1 MQLLR
6 SLQTKWLAALL
17 LWALLDTSAFSQLK
31 LAELNSSYFIAL
43 SARNLGPSTMSG
55 RITAIVG
62 AVQEGQVNLFVGT
75 AGGGIWKSLNGGNT
89 FTPVFDKYCQSIGAL
104 ALDPKSSRTIYAGT
118 GESNMRNSV
127 SIGDGIY
134 KTTDAG
140 ANWQKLGL
148 DSTEHIS
155 KILINP
161 SDNKHILVAAPGP
174 LWSSSKHRGLY
185 ESKDAGKTWNKILFV
200 DENTGCADIAQSPK
214 DPNILFAS
222 FWQFRRQPF
231 SFVSGGNGSALFK
244 SIDGGKTWRKITNGL
259 PEGDLG
265 RIVITI
271 NPSKPTELLSIV
283 EAKVP
288 GLYLSSDEGETWKK
302 LASTDNIT
310 ARPFYFSTLEFDP
323 KDPKRVYRPAFDFQ
337 YSTDGGYSWSGTL
350 FTDVVPHVDHHA
362 LWINPENNSQLY
374 LGTDGGV
381 YVSYNKGLSW
391 SFLNNLP
398 VAQFYHVSVSKDEP
412 FYVYGGLQDNGSW
425 QAPSSSPGGV
435 SSIDWQFLNGGDG
448 FWVQPSPVNSSTVF
462 AESQGGEMNRIN
474 LKTGLS
480 YGIKPQ
486 RREGEE
492 IHRWNWNT
500 PIVTAPTT
508 KRISG
513 YNLYTGN
520 QYLYKST
527 DEGTNWLRI
536 SPDLTT
542 NDKDKQK
549 TEKSGGITGDNTSAE
564 NHCTIFTITQDPRN
578 EDVIWVGTDDGN
590 VQKTTDGG
598 KTWSNLS
605 AGLWQ
610 AGVPKGAWISCIE
623 VSVMNKNQVF
633 ITAENHMY
641 GDHQTYLVETIDG
654 GKTWKRH
661 VSKEFTG
668 FAHVVRQDPI
678 EPSLLFLGTEM
689 GLFFSLDAGQ
699 NWMRSKYQNIPW
711 YALVRD
717 LKISHTGDMALA
729 THGRGIYV
737 LDNLSSLRRIIKTTL
752 DKEVVF
758 FPIKPFVYDVQAQT
772 PGAYGNLEGWTAG
785 SKSQLPVMEYFLKEK
800 SSQGVKIQLF
810 DPKGNKIRD
819 LNGSGNKGL
828 NKVYW
833 GLDQNPPKVAVG
845 GFTAGSTV
853 LFSSVIGPRAPIGT
867 YKAVLQIGDA
877 KYEQPLSLVENP
889 RKGFSAATIQIL
901 HDQSMRLFKL
911 HEQLYR
917 LVDSMDKKIAIL
929 KKKDQQSFEESSQ
942 LSQLDSLRG
951 EILELNRKTVFFD
964 EFKFRRKLSDVYV
977 ALCTALEPFSP
988 SKIGAIEVLEKEF
1001 ITIQKTF
1008 EGIVSRPAR

>member
-1 MQLLR
+1 MQFSRFTQTVLFATLFLCTLLSH
-6 SLQTKWLAALL
+6 SLEA
-17 LWALLDTSAFSQLK
+17 QLK
-31 LAELNSSYFIAL
+31 LNEFNSSYFQ
-43 SARNLGPSTMSG
+43 SMGARNLGPSTMSG
-55 RITAIVG
+55 RITSIVG
-62 AVQEGQVNLFVGT
+62 SVQEGQVNLFVGT
-75 AGGGIWKSLNGGNT
+75 AGGGIWKSLNGGYT
-89 FTPVFDKYCQSIGAL
+89 FIPVFDKYCQSIGAL
-104 ALDPKSSRTIYAGT
+104 ALDPKVPRTIYAAT

-134 KTTDAG
+134 KSTDAG

-161 SDNKHILVAAPGP
+161 NDNKHLFVAVPGP

-185 ESKDAGKTWNKILFV
+185 ESKDAGKTWNKILYV
-200 DENTGCADIAQSPK
+200 DENTGCADIAQSPR
-214 DPNILFAS
+214 DPNIIFAS
-222 FWQFRRQPF
+222 FWEFRRQPYSF
-231 SFVSGGNGSALFK
+231 SSGGKGSALYK
-244 SIDGGKTWRKITNGL
+244 SIDGGKTWKKLSNGL
-259 PEGDLG
+259 PEGELG
-265 RIVITI
+265 RVVLSI
-271 NPSKPTELLSIV
+271 NPSKPNELLSIV

-288 GLYLSSDEGETWKK
+288 GLYLSGDEGETWKK

-337 YSTDGGYSWSGTL
+337 YSTDGGYSWSGQL
-350 FTDVVPHVDHHA
+350 FSDVVPHADHHA
-362 LWINPENNSQLY
+362 LWINPENTSQLY

-391 SFLNNLP
+391 AFLNNLP
-398 VAQFYHVSVSKDEP
+398 VGQFYHVSVSNDQP
-412 FYVYGGLQDNGSW
+412 FNVYGGLQDNGSW

-435 SSIDWQFLNGGDG
+435 ASIDWQFLNGGDG
-448 FWVQPSPVNSSTVF
+448 FWVQPSPLNSATVF

-492 IHRWNWNT
+492 THRWNWNT
-500 PIVTAPTT
+500 PIVTAPAT
-508 KRISG
+508 KRASG

-520 QYLYKST
+520 QYLYKSA
-527 DEGTNWLRI
+527 DEGTNWQRI

-564 NHCTIFTITQDPRN
+564 NHCTIFTIVQDPRN
-578 EDVIWVGTDDGN
+578 EDIIWVGTDDGN
-590 VQKTTDGG
+590 VQKTIDGG
-598 KTWSNLS
+598 KTWKNM
-605 AGLWQ
+605 ATGIWET
-610 AGVPKGAWISCIE
+610 GVPKHAWISSIE
-623 VSVMNKNQVF
+623 ISTSNPNQAF

-641 GDHQTYLVETIDG
+641 GDHQTYLVETVDG

-661 VSKEFTG
+661 SSKEFTG
-668 FAHVVRQDPI
+668 FAHVIRQDPV
-678 EPSLLFLGTEM
+678 EPNLLFLGTEM
-689 GLFFSLDAGQ
+689 GLFLSLDGGQ
-699 NWMRSKYQNIPW
+699 NWIRSKYQNVPW

-717 LKISHTGDMALA
+717 LKISNSGDLAIA

-737 LDNLSSLRRIIKTTL
+737 LDNLSSLRRIIKTSI
-752 DKEVVF
+752 DKDVVF
-758 FPIKPFVYDVQAQT
+758 FPVQPFVYDVQEQT

-785 SKSQLPVMEYFLKEK
+785 SKAQLPVMEYFLKDK
-800 SSQGVKIQLF
+800 SMQAVKIQLF
-810 DPKGNKIRD
+810 DAKGNKIRD
-819 LNGSGNKGL
+819 LNASGNKGL

-853 LFSSVIGPRAPIGT
+853 LFSSVIGPRAPIGS

-877 KYEQPLSLVENP
+877 KFEQTLQLVENP
-889 RKGFSAATIQIL
+889 KKGFSTQTIQSI
-901 HDQSMRLFKL
+901 HNQSMRLFKL
-911 HEQLYR
+911 HEQLYQ
-917 LVDSMDKKIAIL
+917 LVDSMDKQIAGL
-929 KKKDQQSFEESSQ
+929 KKNEQRTEIESNK
-942 LSQLDSLRG
+942 LKQLDSLRA
-951 EILELNRKTVFFD
+951 EIIETNRKTVFFD
-964 EFKFRRKLSDVYV
+964 EFKYRRKLSDVYV
-977 ALCTALEPFSP
+977 AICTALEPFSP

-1001 ITIQKTF
+1001 DSLRKAYAVIK
-1008 EGIVSRPAR
+1008 

>member
-1 MQLLR
+1 MNFSR
-6 SLQTKWLAALL
+6 FAQTALFATL
-17 LWALLDTSAFSQLK
+17 FLCAFMTSTLVAQVK
-31 LAELNSSYFIAL
+31 LSEFNSSYFQAL
-43 SARNLGPSTMSG
+43 GARNLGPSTMSG
-55 RITAIVG
+55 RVSSIVG
-62 AVQEGQVNLFVGT
+62 TVQEGQVNLYVGT
-75 AGGGIWKSLNGGNT
+75 AGGGIWKSLNGGYT
-89 FTPVFDKYCQSIGAL
+89 FIPVFDKYCQSIGAM
-104 ALDPKSSRTIYAGT
+104 AIDPKAPRTLYVGT

-134 KTTDAG
+134 KSTDAG

-161 SDNKHILVAAPGP
+161 SDNKNLLVAVPGP

-185 ESKDAGKTWNKILFV
+185 ESKDAGKTWNKILYV
-200 DENTGCADIAQSPK
+200 DENTGCADIAQSPR
-214 DPNILFAS
+214 DPNIIFAS

-231 SFVSGGNGSALFK
+231 SFASGGKGSALYK
-244 SIDGGKTWRKITNGL
+244 SMDGGKTWKKLTNGL
-259 PEGDLG
+259 PEGELG
-265 RIVITI
+265 RIVLSI
-271 NPSKPTELLSIV
+271 NPSKPSELLSIV

-288 GLYLSSDEGETWKK
+288 GLYLSGDEGETWKK
-302 LASTDNIT
+302 LA
-310 ARPFYFSTLEFDP
+310 
-323 KDPKRVYRPAFDFQ
+323 
-337 YSTDGGYSWSGTL
+337 
-350 FTDVVPHVDHHA
+350 
-362 LWINPENNSQLY
+362 
-374 LGTDGGV
+374 GTDGGV

-391 SFLNNLP
+391 AFLNNLP

-412 FYVYGGLQDNGSW
+412 FNVYGGLQDNGSW

-435 SSIDWQFLNGGDG
+435 SSIDWEFLNGGDG
-448 FWVQPSPVNSSTVF
+448 FWVQPSPINSSTVF

-492 IHRWNWNT
+492 THRWNWNT
-500 PIVTAPTT
+500 PIVTAPAT
-508 KRISG
+508 KRTTG

-527 DEGTNWLRI
+527 DEGTNWQRI

-564 NHCTIFTITQDPRN
+564 NHCTIFTITQDPRS
-578 EDVIWVGTDDGN
+578 EDIIWVGTDDGN
-590 VQKTTDGG
+590 VQKTVDGG
-598 KTWSNLS
+598 KTWKNLV
-605 AGLWQ
+605 AGIWET
-610 AGVPKGAWISCIE
+610 GVPQHAWISSIE
-623 VSVMNKNQVF
+623 ISALNPNQAF

-641 GDHQTYLVETIDG
+641 GDHQTYLVETLDG

-661 VSKEFTG
+661 QSKEFTG
-668 FAHVVRQDPI
+668 FAHVVRQDPV
-678 EPSLLFLGTEM
+678 EPNLLFLGTEM
-689 GLFFSLDAGQ
+689 GLFLSLDGGQ

-711 YALVRD
+711 FALVRD
-717 LKISHTGDMALA
+717 LKISNSGDLAIA

-737 LDNLSSLRRIIKTTL
+737 MDNLSSLRRIIKTPI

-758 FPIKPFVYDVQAQT
+758 FPVKPFVYDVQAQT
-772 PGAYGNLEGWTAG
+772 PGSYGNLEGWTAG
-785 SKSQLPVMEYFLKEK
+785 SKAQLPVMEYFLKDK
-800 SSQGVKIQLF
+800 SMQAIKIQLF
-810 DPKGNKIRD
+810 DSKGNKIRD
-819 LNGSGNKGL
+819 LNASGNKGL

-877 KYEQPLSLVENP
+877 KYEQAVQLVENP
-889 RKGFSAATIQIL
+889 RKGFSAQTIQSIYN
-901 HDQSMRLFKL
+901 QSMRLFKL
-911 HEQLYR
+911 HEQLYQ
-917 LVDSMDKKIAIL
+917 LVDSMDKQIAGL
-929 KKKDQQSFEESSQ
+929 KKNEQRTEIESYK
-942 LSQLDSLRG
+942 LKQLDSLRA
-951 EILELNRKTVFFD
+951 EIIETNRKTVFFD
-964 EFKFRRKLSDVYV
+964 EFKYRRKLSDVYV
-977 ALCTALEPFSP
+977 AICTALEPFSP

-1001 ITIQKTF
+1001 DTLRKAYAAI
-1008 EGIVSRPAR
+1008 R